1 MLTPVPCNGKPEMK
15 NMNTQTVEKGTVLL
29 AEPFSLD
36 SNFRRTA
43 VVLTEHQSE
52 GTVGFIMNRKMDVE
66 LTDLLT
72 DFPEISADVFFGGP
86 VATDSLHYLHNVGD
100 LLEGSIKIKNGV
112 YWGGD
117 FDKLKFLVDSK
128 LITPENI
135 RFYIGYSGWSSGQ
148 LDEELKYGSWVLADM
163 HANYL
168 FKSRPEILWEQIMT
182 NKGNVFSVIAK
193 MPDTVNWN

>member
-1 MLTPVPCNGKPEMK
+1 MS
-15 NMNTQTVEKGTVLL
+15 TQTVEKGTVLL

-36 SNFRRTA
+36 TNFRRTA
-43 VVLTEHQSE
+43 VVLTEHQDE

-66 LTDLLT
+66 LTDLLS
-72 DFPEISADVFFGGP
+72 DFPELNADVFFGGP

-117 FDKLKFLVDSK
+117 FDKLKFLIDAK
-128 LITPENI
+128 LITPQNI

-148 LDEELKYGSWVLADM
+148 LEEELKYGSWVLADM

-168 FKSRPEILWEQIMT
+168 FKSRPELLWEQIMT